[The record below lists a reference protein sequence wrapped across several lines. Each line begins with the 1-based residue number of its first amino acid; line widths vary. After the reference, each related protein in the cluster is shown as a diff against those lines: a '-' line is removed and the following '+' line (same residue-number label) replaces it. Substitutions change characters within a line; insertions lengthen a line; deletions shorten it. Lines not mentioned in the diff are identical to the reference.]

1 MVPLLESKELTID
14 WLIENKKSVLAA
26 KKSAVKYADAIIT
39 APAIFPIDQ
48 RSTTNK
54 GLLNNGPEDI
64 EDVEITELKAQLI
77 INTTNVMDSHNDVH
91 IPGLWKKS
99 LLENNIFYL
108 CQEHEFSFSGII
120 SDNIIAS
127 TKKIAW
133 NKINAPFEGNTEAL
147 IYDAIISKKRNPFM
161 FDQYLN
167 KYVRNHSVGMMYVKI
182 NMCVDDER
190 YTEEK
195 GNWDKY
201 YKEVANKDE
210 ADSLGYFFAVTE
222 AKIIEGSAVTRGSNR
237 YTPTQ
242 SIEENKNEP
251 EQSTLII
258 EPEQSTQKV
267 TNIINPNL
275 F

>member
-1 MVPLLESKELTID
+1 MVPSLESKELTID
-14 WLIENKKSVLAA
+14 WLIANKSTVIAA
-26 KKSAVKYADAIIT
+26 KKSTVKYADAIIT
-39 APAIFPIDQ
+39 SPSIFPIDQ
-48 RSTTNK
+48 NQTTNK
-54 GLLNNGPEDI
+54 RYQDDQDED
-64 EDVEITELKAQLI
+64 EINEIKAQLI

-99 LLENNIFYL
+99 LSENNIFYL

-120 SDNIIAS
+120 SDNIVAS
-127 TKKIAW
+127 TKKMAW
-133 NKINAPFEGNTEAL
+133 SKINAPFEGNTEAL
-147 IYDAIISKKRNPFM
+147 IYDAIITKKRNPFM

-167 KYVRNHSVGMMYVKI
+167 KYVRNHSVGMMYVKL
-182 NMCVDDER
+182 NMCVDDDR

-201 YKEVANKDE
+201 YKEVANKE
-210 ADSLGYFFAVTE
+210 EVDSLGYFFAVTE

-242 SIEENKNEP
+242 SMEENKKEP
-251 EQSTLII
+251 EQSTPII

-267 TNIINPNL
+267 TKIINPNL